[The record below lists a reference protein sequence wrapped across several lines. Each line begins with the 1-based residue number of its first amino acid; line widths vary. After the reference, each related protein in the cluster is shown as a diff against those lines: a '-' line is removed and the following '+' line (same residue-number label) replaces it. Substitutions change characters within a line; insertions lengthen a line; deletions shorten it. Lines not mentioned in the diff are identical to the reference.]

1 MLDNKMKELE
11 KEMETLSKL
20 VKMRL
25 LSMEQLRAILIKL
38 SKKYDTTVVWRNHNI
53 TNDTR
58 TIEIF

>member
-38 SKKYDTTVVWRNHNI
+38 SKKYDTTV
-53 TNDTR
+53 D
-58 TIEIF
+58 